1 MGRGGL
7 SDAAIKARDT
17 RLGGTQG
24 VERAMFFAYHI
35 VPEGGHAGQAL
46 EKGTCTAPNVEAAK
60 RHVQTVP
67 APNVA
72 GKSGLEVILQDSAG
86 AEIWRGPYSGS
97 G

>member
-1 MGRGGL
+1 
-7 SDAAIKARDT
+7 
-17 RLGGTQG
+17 
-24 VERAMFFAYHI
+24 MFFAYHI

-46 EKGTCTAPNVEAAK
+46 ERGTCAAPNVEAAK
-60 RHVQTVP
+60 QHVQTVP

-72 GKSGLEVILQDSAG
+72 GKSGLQVILLDSAG